1 VRAAIRHLAAD
12 CFNLRFNTLFDRGFM
27 EDITLSQCLRGAWRD
42 AALSMRRMPT
52 LFLLAFVLVL
62 ATGIAGYQEQ
72 LSAPPS
78 ASSLSS
84 VTDGSAVHGAALG
97 HSLTSLALAL
107 LQSLVIAVLA
117 VQVIRFTMTQNGK
130 PGATGP
136 EAQPTRLWDAGF
148 RRYFLLCIA
157 LVAAYVGATIVVVI
171 AWILMRLAGLSS
183 GTSMAAAAT
192 LAVLA
197 LCGMSYVS
205 ARLALLFPHTAAGG
219 RLAWRAAWEDSRGHF
234 WPIASTA
241 VVAILPIVAIA
252 TVFTVVME
260 MLTTASS
267 TDSLT
272 VGLLV
277 VQSIVTL
284 LYTATTATC
293 SVWLYR
299 KFGAIL
305 MAET

>member
-1 VRAAIRHLAAD
+1 VRAAIRHQVAD
-12 CFNLRFNTLFDRGFM
+12 CCNLRFNTLFDRGFM

-42 AALSMRRMPT
+42 AALSVRRMPT

-62 ATGIAGYQEQ
+62 GTGIAGYQEQ

-78 ASSLSS
+78 ASPLSS
-84 VTDGSAVHGAALG
+84 MTDGSAVHGAALG
-97 HSLTSLALAL
+97 HSLTSLGLAF

-117 VQVIRFTMTQNGK
+117 VQVIRFSMTLHAK
-130 PGATGP
+130 PGASGV
-136 EAQPTRLWDAGF
+136 EAQPKRLWDAGF

-171 AWILMRLAGLSS
+171 TWILMRLAGLSS
-183 GTSMAAAAT
+183 GTSMAATAT
-192 LAVLA
+192 LAILA

-234 WPIASTA
+234 WAIASTA

-252 TVFTVVME
+252 TVFTVVTE
-260 MLTTASS
+260 MLATAAS

-284 LYTATTATC
+284 FYTATTATC
-293 SVWLYR
+293 SVWLYK
-299 KFGAIL
+299 KFGAVL
-305 MAET
+305 KAQP

>member
-1 VRAAIRHLAAD
+1 
-12 CFNLRFNTLFDRGFM
+12 M

-42 AALSMRRMPT
+42 AALCMRRMPT

-78 ASSLSS
+78 VNPLSS
-84 VTDGSAVHGAALG
+84 IADGSAVRGAALG
-97 HSLTSLALAL
+97 HSLTSLGLAF

-117 VQVIRFTMTQNGK
+117 VQVIRFTMTLNAK
-130 PGATGP
+130 PGASGVET
-136 EAQPTRLWDAGF
+136 QPTRLWDAGF

-157 LVAAYVGATIVVVI
+157 VVAAYVGATVIVVI
-171 AWILMRLAGLSS
+171 AWILMRLAGMST
-183 GTSMAAAAT
+183 GTSMAATAT

-205 ARLALLFPHTAAGG
+205 GRLALLFPHTAAGG
-219 RLAWRAAWEDSRGHF
+219 RLAWRAAWEDSRGNF
-234 WPIASTA
+234 WAIASTA

-252 TVFTVVME
+252 TVFTVVTE
-260 MLTTASS
+260 MLVTAAS

-299 KFGAIL
+299 KFGAVL
-305 MAET
+305 KAQP

>member
-1 VRAAIRHLAAD
+1 
-12 CFNLRFNTLFDRGFM
+12 M
-27 EDITLSQCLRGAWRD
+27 EDITLSQCLKGAWRD
-42 AALSMRRMPT
+42 AAESVRRMPT

-72 LSAPPS
+72 LSESPS

-84 VTDGSAVHGAALG
+84 MTNSSALHSAALG
-97 HSLTSLALAL
+97 HSLTSLGLAF

-117 VQVIRFTMTQNGK
+117 VQVIRFAMTLN
-130 PGATGP
+130 P
-136 EAQPTRLWDAGF
+136 EPDAAAPAQATRLWDAGF

-157 LVAAYVGATIVVVI
+157 LVAAYVGATVVVVI

-183 GTSMAAAAT
+183 GTSMAATAT

-205 ARLALLFPHTAAGG
+205 GRLALLFPHTAAGG
-219 RLAWRAAWEDSRGHF
+219 HLAWRAAWEDTRGHF
-234 WPIASTA
+234 WAIASTA

-252 TVFTVVME
+252 TVFTVLAE
-260 MLTTASS
+260 MLATAGSI
-267 TDSLT
+267 DSLS

-277 VQSIVTL
+277 VQSVVTL

-293 SVWLYR
+293 SVWLYK
-299 KFGAIL
+299 KFGAGL
-305 MAET
+305 KAQP

>member
-1 VRAAIRHLAAD
+1 MRAAIRHHVAD
-12 CFNLRFNTLFDRGFM
+12 CCNPRFNTLFDRGFM

-42 AALSMRRMPT
+42 AALSVRRMPT

-62 ATGIAGYQEQ
+62 GTGVAGYQEQ

-78 ASSLSS
+78 ASPLSS
-84 VTDGSAVHGAALG
+84 MTDGSAVHGAALG
-97 HSLTSLALAL
+97 HSLTSLGLAF

-117 VQVIRFTMTQNGK
+117 VQVIRFSMTLHAK
-130 PGATGP
+130 PGGNDV
-136 EAQPTRLWDAGF
+136 EAQPKRLWDAGF

-183 GTSMAAAAT
+183 GTSMAATAT
-192 LAVLA
+192 LAILA

-234 WPIASTA
+234 WAIASTA

-252 TVFTVVME
+252 TVFTVVTE
-260 MLTTASS
+260 MLATAAS

-284 LYTATTATC
+284 FYTATTATC
-293 SVWLYR
+293 SVWLYK
-299 KFGAIL
+299 KFGAVL
-305 MAET
+305 KAQP